1 MKILLF
7 IVSLIAI
14 FQNSNDHNIVGTWN
28 TLEDNT
34 KIEITE
40 QKGVLFGRIKSSD
53 NPKARVGR
61 MILKDL
67 IKSGNAWT
75 GKIFAVKKNEWY
87 DVEIN
92 SKENNLNLKIQV
104 GFVHKNLTWKKL

>member
-53 NPKARVGR
+53 NPKAQVGR

-67 IKSGNAWT
+67 IKSGNSWT

-104 GFVHKNLTWKKL
+104 GFVHKNLIWKKL